1 MIAELLPYM
10 EDFLANG
17 HVGVV
22 VRMAETVARFQIK
35 QKKFLK
41 ALLNAFHCE
50 EKTKRSSAVVLISSL
65 TTYEVFFGSRP
76 EEQNIIEENNNNN
89 NVSRA
94 LMVK

>member
-1 MIAELLPYM
+1 MIVELLPYM
-10 EDFLANG
+10 EDFLMLG

-22 VRMAETVARFQIK
+22 ARMAETVARFQIK

-65 TTYEVFFGSRP
+65 TTHEVFFGLRP
-76 EEQNIIEENNNNN
+76 EGQNVLEEDNSNS
-89 NVSRA
+89 VS
-94 LMVK
+94 